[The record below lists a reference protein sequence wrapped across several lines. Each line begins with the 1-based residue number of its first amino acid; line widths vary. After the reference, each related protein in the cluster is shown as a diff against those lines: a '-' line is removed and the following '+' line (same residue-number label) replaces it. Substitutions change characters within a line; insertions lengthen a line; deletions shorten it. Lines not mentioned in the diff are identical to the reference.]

1 MKLLSLFLAASLVP
15 IGALAET
22 TTTSPAQSA
31 PASAAT
37 QAAPAAS
44 EQSAP
49 ATNAAPAQKDVAE
62 QEGFSKGSVVRSI
75 FTKEVKDREPT
86 DKLQTTD
93 TSKVFY
99 FTELRD
105 MNGQTATH
113 RWEHEGKVVSEI
125 KFNVGSNRWR
135 VWSSKSFIPQTSGDW
150 KVSVLNGAGEVISEE
165 NLKVTA
171 AAETEK
177 AMPEASE
184 AAPAAASSPSVQPAP
199 AAGTSK

>member
-1 MKLLSLFLAASLVP
+1 MKLLSLILAAGLVP
-15 IGALAET
+15 VVVLAET
-22 TTTSPAQSA
+22 TTTSP
-31 PASAAT
+31 T
-37 QAAPAAS
+37 QAAPANAATQAVPATS
-44 EQSAP
+44 VQPAP
-49 ATNAAPAQKDVAE
+49 ATAAPAQKDVAE

-75 FTKEVKDREPT
+75 FTNEVKDHEPT

-93 TSKVFY
+93 APKIYY

-113 RWEHEGKVVSEI
+113 RWEHDGKVASEV

-150 KVSVLNGAGEVISEE
+150 KVSVINGAGEVISEE
-165 NLKVTA
+165 KLKVTA
-171 AAETEK
+171 AAETNK
-177 AMPEASE
+177 AAT
-184 AAPAAASSPSVQPAP
+184 PAAIDTQPAAVTPSVQPAP